1 MGARSRL
8 QAWLRLHL
16 NDAGAALVEFA
27 LALPLFLL
35 LVFGLIEF
43 GRYVAVSTA
52 VETASREAARY
63 ASAVGGTPPQ
73 YTDCDAIRN
82 AGQDL
87 AVITDI
93 DQIDIDYDSGP
104 PGTVPLGV
112 DCDGVDNLP
121 TATDITSGDRV
132 VVTATETFESVVP
145 IIGDIIGTI
154 TITSTDSRTIFK
166 GDL

>member
-8 QAWLRLHL
+8 RAWLRLHL
-16 NDAGAALVEFA
+16 NDAGATLVEFA

-82 AGQDL
+82 AGHDL
-87 AVITDI
+87 SVITDI
-93 DQIDIDYDSGP
+93 DQIDIVYDSGP
-104 PGTVPLGV
+104 GTGSKLACQGPLWP
-112 DCDGVDNLP
+112 LP
-121 TATDITSGDRV
+121 TPGALSSGDRV
-132 VVTATETFESVVP
+132 VVTATESFQSVVP
-145 IIGDIIGTI
+145 IIGNIIGTV

-166 GDL
+166 GSL